1 MISPQD
7 PGTAT
12 MKQSNLLPT
21 QPLRRL
27 LRVTT
32 GWATPLGTA
41 LLLAG
46 CLASGGQGS
55 GVFGGSK
62 PTSGAQ
68 QDAAARAESST
79 YRAADYANA
88 AKRGPRVIV
97 LPGDIK
103 TTNSAFRPN
112 ANNIADFGELE
123 LGRANFTVLE
133 RSALGSMVGEMQTA
147 FALGN
152 ATQAKRLFEK
162 GQLQSTRWIIKFDVL
177 KAEPVTEASSGFD
190 GAAVGRIVD
199 IVAGNTKAGQIS
211 STTASSTRTAEEA
224 KAWLIGMRY
233 KVIDA
238 ATTEQVATGYYEEK
252 MLTGRKST
260 SILGM
265 SSGSRDFASVDTMV
279 QYLVQ
284 KCVAE
289 MDAKNK

>member
-1 MISPQD
+1 
-7 PGTAT
+7 
-12 MKQSNLLPT
+12 MKHFDLVPA
-21 QPLRRL
+21 QPLRHLVHRAA
-27 LRVTT
+27 
-32 GWATPLGTA
+32 GWIAPLGTA

-62 PTSGAQ
+62 PSSGAQ
-68 QDAAARAESST
+68 QDAAARADSST
-79 YRAADYANA
+79 YRPGEYVNA

-97 LPGDIK
+97 LPGEIK
-103 TTNSAFRPN
+103 SAHPSFRPST
-112 ANNIADFGELE
+112 NNIADFGELE

-152 ATQAKRLFEK
+152 ADQAKRLFEK
-162 GQLQSTRWIIKFDVL
+162 GQLQSTRWIVKFDVL

-190 GAAVGRIVD
+190 GAAVGRIMD
-199 IVAGNTKAGQIS
+199 IVAGGSKAAQVG
-211 STTASSTRTAEEA
+211 STTARSTRTAEEA
-224 KAWLIGMRY
+224 KAWLIGMRF
-233 KVIDA
+233 KIIDA

-252 MLTGRKST
+252 MLTGRKS
-260 SILGM
+260 SSFLGVR
-265 SSGSRDFASVDTMV
+265 SGSGDLATLDTMV

-289 MDAKNK
+289 IDAKNK